1 MSQRDGA
8 TNCARSLF
16 EQHPIME
23 RQGLLHR
30 GEVAPFH
37 HEKRHTWKWLVYPCL
52 FLLNEKLFD
61 TFHRCIGSGTLVV
74 GWGFTTQHSIL
85 SNYIS
90 SFSAVSSWITPGK
103 LWEGSSSKIISS
115 NFGLKTLPKLTLCF
129 NHFSSQDFWHGRL
142 KEDKQTVHQINDSE
156 QLTLLQIIFWILH
169 HFYCKIWKG
178 LVTTTSC
185 SMLGMPQH
193 QILMWCSPYEI
204 LYCIFAQNIAIA

>member
-1 MSQRDGA
+1 MEEIEIGNDIFSFFVGSAGFVVLNRISYIRDDRFLSCCIVNDLANNAYRNIQRASMPRRDGATNCARSSFEQHPNIQRATMSQRDGA

-74 GWGFTTQHSIL
+74 G
-85 SNYIS
+85 
-90 SFSAVSSWITPGK
+90 
-103 LWEGSSSKIISS
+103 
-115 NFGLKTLPKLTLCF
+115 
-129 NHFSSQDFWHGRL
+129 
-142 KEDKQTVHQINDSE
+142 
-156 QLTLLQIIFWILH
+156 
-169 HFYCKIWKG
+169 
-178 LVTTTSC
+178 
-185 SMLGMPQH
+185 
-193 QILMWCSPYEI
+193 
-204 LYCIFAQNIAIA
+204 